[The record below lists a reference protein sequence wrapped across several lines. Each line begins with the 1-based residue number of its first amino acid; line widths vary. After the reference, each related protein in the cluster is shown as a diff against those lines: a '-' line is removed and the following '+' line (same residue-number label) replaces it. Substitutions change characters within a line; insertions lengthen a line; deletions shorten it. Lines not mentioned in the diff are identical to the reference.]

1 MIYNNVRKYFLPY
14 LFSFPFFII
23 ISKKQ
28 YKTITITV
36 PEVIIVNEF
45 FEPLFDTFYEA
56 ASTIQLNCVVKYITM
71 SYSVVHWTHNG
82 RLLNDDIVR
91 GGIRYLF
98 LIKIILYVCVPSYN
112 NICYVPSRSKQ
123 KDKTNTYHNLIHIS
137 HKNKHTLRR
146 VGIKFSN

>member
-1 MIYNNVRKYFLPY
+1 MTQKYNKILS
-14 LFSFPFFII
+14 FSFFAVITP
-23 ISKKQ
+23 Q
-28 YKTITITV
+28 ITITA

-82 RLLNDDIVR
+82 RLLNDDIIR

-98 LIKIILYVCVPSYN
+98 LIKIILCIVGLLPHNFWVCVPL
-112 NICYVPSRSKQ
+112 RS
-123 KDKTNTYHNLIHIS
+123 TNTGKTVTTTHTHHNFIHFLYMYA
-137 HKNKHTLRR
+137 KY
-146 VGIKFSN
+146 